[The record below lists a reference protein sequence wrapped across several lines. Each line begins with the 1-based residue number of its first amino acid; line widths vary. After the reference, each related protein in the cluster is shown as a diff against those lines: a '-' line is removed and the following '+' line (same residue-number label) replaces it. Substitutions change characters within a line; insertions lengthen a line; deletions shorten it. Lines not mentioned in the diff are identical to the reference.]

1 MTISLLTSPEI
12 NETRESQFFIEEVQ
26 APHTH
31 ANKATGFL
39 LFIAVPLTFFTI
51 ISITIVAAIATFAA
65 INEGYVIARA
75 ESSHT

>member
-1 MTISLLTSPEI
+1 MTISLLATPEI
-12 NETRESQFFIEEVQ
+12 DEARKAQFFIEEVQ
-26 APHTH
+26 TPHTH